1 MANTDKDILITPN
14 IGSSND
20 PKIEFKGASS
30 TVGPSTITATIYPL
44 EGGTLSFDGSQ
55 GSLFSISNNLTSG
68 SIFSVNPISGIPII
82 DINAD
87 RTIALNP
94 YGGNT
99 GIGLT
104 NPSYKLDVNG
114 SIGVTGTVNATALVI
129 TGGRVTVRT
138 GGVNTYGIVSG
149 YDNNNHLM
157 TMRASISGSKDSPT
171 LTAGH
176 YMCFVEHAGAN
187 DFEGWYFKSS
197 SNTNY
202 EEIARITRTNITY
215 NGNIVLHAG
224 NYNSYA
230 PTLTGTGASGTWS
243 INITGNAATATIVN
257 GTSGNIQGKDD
268 RVIEP
273 NSITAGRMQF
283 GFTSWNN
290 NDTSPWA
297 DYLHL
302 RSYYDNSGGS
312 DNLVMFKK
320 DGIGMRIWQ
329 QSFGSASA
337 YSSYVD
343 VLHSSNYNS
352 YAPTL
357 TGTGASGTWGIS
369 ITGNS
374 ANVSGIVAVGNGGT
388 GQTTRKAASSSIANF
403 GQLEDH
409 GTYTDANAVQQW
421 GGTFIQSSTNTPNF
435 NGTTQHYQM
444 MLSLGGNHDWGSGD
458 VYAMQMCIARNVST
472 PYIGIRYKEGGN
484 NTANWASWQKI
495 SAGYADN
502 SGQLN
507 GQTASYYLDTSATS
521 QTKSGNLTVQGKGT
535 FSSSS
540 SSAFVLSIDGLG
552 ESYNG
557 VSASGKGAYNV
568 AGTLATISATP
579 NSVNSGALIDFNAY
593 NSSGGATGAFIGAVA
608 GSTGNGPANFVIGR
622 RTGTTSWAESVRV
635 DTTGKFGINT
645 NAPLQ
650 TLDVRGNFL
659 LAADGTTSTHITQK
673 PYTINNGT
681 LSWEGSAGQLFS
693 ITNNLTSGSIFS
705 VNDVSGIPSIDVDAN
720 GTILFAPYGG
730 NIGVGTLTP
739 AQKLH
744 VIGSIIASSDII
756 INQSAI
762 SYSSSD
768 NTAVVG
774 SITANK
780 LHVNGSIQLTGDN
793 DAIVFGRGT
802 SSFMKDEEIGFGWG
816 GGWYMTDSTF
826 LRVRGSKTLYND
838 YIIRSDF
845 DVRAPIFRDQDDP
858 TNYYID
864 PASTS
869 NIRYLKVNTTGTS
882 SGTRALTI
890 KSDGQSEIN
899 FGSYPS
905 NWTSALQIQN
915 IDNTDIVWISPLD
928 DGYNARFRTGGCGLD
943 FYTDGTT
950 TDTGT
955 FSAFIGG
962 GYVAAPSFRD
972 SSDTNYYLDPA
983 STSNIK
989 NIQIEPQS
997 AAWAEGIQFYM
1008 PSSTTW
1014 GGVRW
1019 VRNRTNYNGSWYIGY
1034 TALDA
1039 TDDMVFG
1046 CQNSGTQIDNIM
1058 RLYNSALGSATQGVR
1073 VSRDLYVSGNASG
1086 NYGNRLVVG
1095 NTDTSYTIQD
1105 GNFRPTIQAHG
1116 QYPVVSL
1123 NHTVTGNPSHG
1134 PTLQFTC
1141 NGTGNQFVIGTSGNG
1156 TFLSMGY
1163 SSESNWNPH
1172 NGIAGHNG
1180 TSFFH
1185 ANSSGYIGLGAQGDW
1200 SESGGSGSNV
1210 PGYNLHFIGSN
1221 NATGGHAALFD
1232 NRVNAANNGSGFL
1245 FRNLYSNHS
1254 WGIVAEYRVEAN
1266 GGSDRPSILFSTGYN
1281 SNTWSV
1287 GFGYTDD
1294 NFRIKYDHGH
1304 RNSGWGTSAL
1314 EIDRSSN
1321 VWAFGSVRSPIF
1333 RDQDDPTNYYLDPAS
1348 TSNLNTLNIVDGN
1361 VELYRTQSVDMSNT
1375 SVYSVSNY
1383 YPVTIPIGTAGVYIQ
1398 IQNNLNT
1405 NVPSWAS
1412 HGSGFTLNL
1421 AWRTNG
1427 AGWGTTNV
1435 KRKIY
1440 QYSESWTNSQICGG
1454 ISQLSNSSTE
1464 VVWLR
1469 GGGVYTFIF
1478 SRVVTATPQS
1488 SDYTIYGQT
1497 ASVTASAVNDIW
1509 SSATGAEYVYATA
1522 YYGNGSN
1529 LTGITAGATL
1539 SAASGSQRVVVTSL
1553 TSGTMTTAATDA
1565 DLTFDA
1571 STNTLSSGVFTST
1584 SDKNKKKNIRRI
1596 ENATEILNEI
1606 RGVRF
1611 DWKSNNQPSVG
1622 VIAQEVEK
1630 VLPELVHTID
1640 DGTKTVSYGN
1650 LVAVLIEA
1658 LKEQQEQIDELKKAI
1673 KTHK

>member
-104 NPSYKLDVNG
+104 NPSSLYKFV
-114 SIGVTGTVNATALVI
+114 
-129 TGGRVTVRT
+129 
-138 GGVNTYGIVSG
+138 VSG
-149 YDNNNHLM
+149 NSYFNGTSSIINKSWASYGNN
-157 TMRASISGSKDSPT
+157 SIDGYSWVDAAFTTNSIEIVNNQGAVTNSSPT
-171 LTAGH
+171 LAFHRYGSGGPQFRLDATG
-176 YMCFVEHAGAN
+176 
-187 DFEGWYFKSS
+187 
-197 SNTNY
+197 
-202 EEIARITRTNITY
+202 TNILYLESAQPNSARNPNAQGTTY
-215 NGNIVLHAG
+215 FASLRLTSSDTNGIYVNGNTILHAG

-230 PTLTGTGASGTWS
+230 PTLTGTGASGTWGIS
-243 INITGNAATATIVN
+243 ITGNAATATIVN
-257 GTSGNIQGKDD
+257 GTSGHIQGKDD

-283 GFTSWNN
+283 GFTSWAN
-290 NDTSPWA
+290 NDTAPYA

-302 RSYYDNSGGS
+302 RSYTDSSGGS

-343 VLHSSNYNS
+343 VLDSNNYNS

-369 ITGNS
+369 ITGNANS
-374 ANVSGIVAVGNGGT
+374 ADLIDGIAFRNSDSTSPITAPDTLNSNGIGYVSTGISLYSQTDGALYSQAYDSTWQHQIYGDYRT
-388 GQTTRKAASSSIANF
+388 GQIAIRGKNSGTWQAWRRVLDNTSYSASNSWTPNYGGLAVPSFVPGTFTKSGGANGWDSQVYSTEGYITNVYVSCSAAQTNGHIMFGLNSDPTTNANYSTLDYAIYF
-403 GQLEDH
+403 TGGGNIEIYESNVEISTH
-409 GTYTDANAVQQW
+409 GTYATTDIFSIVYDGTHIIYYKNNTILRRVARAISTTKLYFDTSFYTPNSSITGVSY
-421 GGTFIQSSTNTPNF
+421 GTFNTPDFKPSNDQYQVDINAPAAANGSWTTNSSTDEWGNPKFDKIYNGYRRADASGADVWLQYNVPSGMKSAWISQLCWDTGGYVDVYGVQSGGQLVFLRRINTRQTVENVDE
-435 NGTTQHYQM
+435 GV
-444 MLSLGGNHDWGSGD
+444 NHDGSTVTFAASGLD
-458 VYAMQMCIARNVST
+458 DYTA
-472 PYIGIRYKEGGN
+472 IRFIVKSGRFHLTGL
-484 NTANWASWQKI
+484 SF
-495 SAGYADN
+495 SSADN
-502 SGQLN
+502 EGTEGVGMVHPAQISHQGDTSGLDADLLD
-507 GQTASYYLDTSATS
+507 GQHGSYYLDTSATS
-521 QTKSGNLTVQGKGT
+521 QTKSGDLTVQGKGS
-535 FSSSS
+535 FGSSSLNT
-540 SSAFVLSIDGLG
+540 FVLSIDGLG

-557 VSASGKGAYNV
+557 VSGSGKGAYNV

-635 DTTGKFGINT
+635 DTAGKFGINT

-780 LHVNGSIQLTGDN
+780 LHVNGSIQLTGNN

-845 DVRAPIFRDQDDP
+845 DVR
-858 TNYYID
+858 
-864 PASTS
+864 
-869 NIRYLKVNTTGTS
+869 
-882 SGTRALTI
+882 
-890 KSDGQSEIN
+890 
-899 FGSYPS
+899 
-905 NWTSALQIQN
+905 
-915 IDNTDIVWISPLD
+915 
-928 DGYNARFRTGGCGLD
+928 
-943 FYTDGTT
+943 
-950 TDTGT
+950 
-955 FSAFIGG
+955 
-962 GYVAAPSFRD
+962 
-972 SSDTNYYLDPA
+972 
-983 STSNIK
+983 
-989 NIQIEPQS
+989 
-997 AAWAEGIQFYM
+997 
-1008 PSSTTW
+1008 
-1014 GGVRW
+1014 
-1019 VRNRTNYNGSWYIGY
+1019 
-1034 TALDA
+1034 
-1039 TDDMVFG
+1039 
-1046 CQNSGTQIDNIM
+1046 
-1058 RLYNSALGSATQGVR
+1058 
-1073 VSRDLYVSGNASG
+1073 
-1086 NYGNRLVVG
+1086 
-1095 NTDTSYTIQD
+1095 
-1105 GNFRPTIQAHG
+1105 
-1116 QYPVVSL
+1116 
-1123 NHTVTGNPSHG
+1123 
-1134 PTLQFTC
+1134 
-1141 NGTGNQFVIGTSGNG
+1141 
-1156 TFLSMGY
+1156 
-1163 SSESNWNPH
+1163 
-1172 NGIAGHNG
+1172 
-1180 TSFFH
+1180 
-1185 ANSSGYIGLGAQGDW
+1185 
-1200 SESGGSGSNV
+1200 
-1210 PGYNLHFIGSN
+1210 
-1221 NATGGHAALFD
+1221 
-1232 NRVNAANNGSGFL
+1232 
-1245 FRNLYSNHS
+1245 
-1254 WGIVAEYRVEAN
+1254 
-1266 GGSDRPSILFSTGYN
+1266 
-1281 SNTWSV
+1281 
-1287 GFGYTDD
+1287 
-1294 NFRIKYDHGH
+1294 
-1304 RNSGWGTSAL
+1304 
-1314 EIDRSSN
+1314 
-1321 VWAFGSVRSPIF
+1321 SPIF
-1333 RDQDDPTNYYLDPAS
+1333 RDQDDPTNYYVDPS
-1348 TSNLNTLNIVDGN
+1348 GTSRIGGI
-1361 VELYRTQSVDMSNT
+1361 EIGSPSNT
-1375 SVYSVSNY
+1375 SNEIRFRGVNGDNPGGYDHAAIIERIWNTTDQSELLIFKGNDYDVSTVHDRIRIAATGRIVFDSYNGNANLTDYINARGTGNINGSMYINGNDVY
-1383 YPVTIPIGTAGVYIQ
+1383 VTG
-1398 IQNNLNT
+1398 N
-1405 NVPSWAS
+1405 
-1412 HGSGFTLNL
+1412 
-1421 AWRTNG
+1421 
-1427 AGWGTTNV
+1427 
-1435 KRKIY
+1435 
-1440 QYSESWTNSQICGG
+1440 
-1454 ISQLSNSSTE
+1454 
-1464 VVWLR
+1464 
-1469 GGGVYTFIF
+1469 
-1478 SRVVTATPQS
+1478 VTAT
-1488 SDYTIYGQT
+1488 
-1497 ASVTASAVNDIW
+1497 N
-1509 SSATGAEYVYATA
+1509 

-1539 SAASGSQRVVVTSL
+1539 TNDTSTNATWYPTL
-1553 TSGTMTTAATDA
+1553 SSSTSGTYTTAYVSNTKLTFNPSTGTLSATIFTSLSDETQKTNIEKITSA
-1565 DLTFDA
+1565 VDLTRQI
-1571 STNTLSSGVFTST
+1571 NGVKFEW
-1584 SDKNKKKNIRRI
+1584 K
-1596 ENATEILNEI
+1596 ENGE
-1606 RGVRF
+1606 
-1611 DWKSNNQPSVG
+1611 KSAG

-1630 VLPELVHTID
+1630 IMPEIVHEND
-1640 DGTKTVSYGN
+1640 DGIKTVNYNG